1 MHLRCVGR
9 GLTALGVL
17 GVVSIPIAAAFV
29 ALALSGGGAWESEA
43 LAGTQQCN
51 TVCQTQMTDCILSC
65 DGVVS
70 CELACKRGA
79 VDCVSTCSS
88 DAGTPM
94 TSPVDGSSE
103 AFSAH
108 DARLDASR
116 SRDAAREGLAA
127 DAQRARA
134 RDQ

>member
-1 MHLRCVGR
+1 MHLRRVSR
-9 GLTALGVL
+9 GLATLGVL
-17 GVVSIPIAAAFV
+17 GVVSIPIVVAFV
-29 ALALSGGGAWESEA
+29 ALAPSGGGAWESEA

-51 TVCQTQMTDCILSC
+51 TVCQTKMTDCILSC

-70 CELACKRGA
+70 CELACKGGA

-88 DAGTPM
+88 NAGAPM

-108 DARLDASR
+108 EASLDAGR
-116 SRDAAREGLAA
+116 PRDAARVGLAA
-127 DAQRARA
+127 DAQRARV